1 MHTRDKTMIKG
12 LLTAAAAAGA
22 IALAGAPA
30 AWAITNAEADY
41 IKDLT
46 NAGIAGDQ
54 AALIADGYTICKA
67 LSGGADPNALSQ
79 TYFTNSGQ
87 ISHAQADAAINFAK
101 TDLCPAG

>member
-1 MHTRDKTMIKG
+1 MIKG

-22 IALAGAPA
+22 IALAGAPS

-46 NAGIAGDQ
+46 SAGIAGDQ
-54 AALIADGYTICKA
+54 AALIADGHTICNA
-67 LSGGADPNALSQ
+67 LAGGADPNTLSQ

>member
-1 MHTRDKTMIKG
+1 MHIRDMTMIKG

-22 IALAGAPA
+22 IALAGAPS

-46 NAGIAGDQ
+46 SAGIAGDQ
-54 AALIADGYTICKA
+54 AALIADGHTICSA
-67 LSGGADPNALSQ
+67 LAQGADPNELSQ
-79 TYFTNSGQ
+79 TYFKNSGQ